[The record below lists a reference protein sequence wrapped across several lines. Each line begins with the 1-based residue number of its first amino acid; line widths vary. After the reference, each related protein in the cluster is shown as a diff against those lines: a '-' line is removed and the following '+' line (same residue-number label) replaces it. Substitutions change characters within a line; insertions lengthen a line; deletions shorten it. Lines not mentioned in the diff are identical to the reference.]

1 VALCPIVRCAARASA
16 VAAIGTDLIIQA
28 LPTSCGN
35 QLHSLRRGTE
45 RSIATKD
52 QADFS
57 HQGVALPLELTI
69 LDGLPD
75 PILLLDRRGAVAYLN
90 RACELA
96 LGLPAERAQ
105 GQVLAELLGSELD
118 EGLRAILC
126 PPRGDVAPAS
136 LPSVRIG
143 NSCWDA
149 RVTPTSDGMT
159 AVYCLPPSG
168 QQARWPDLVAE
179 SADAIWAVDSEE
191 RIIAWNRGA
200 EEIFGYTSGEI
211 IGEPV
216 TRLIPADLIEQR
228 EPERLR
234 KALRELGSVR
244 DYQTRRL
251 TKDGREVEVSL
262 TSTVPRNGSAGSM
275 AASTI
280 VRDLSYR
287 RQVERQVIESEK
299 LVTLGQLAA
308 SVAQEI
314 GTPLTTIGIVLEKL
328 RRSELGDADADKQLE
343 TAAQQLSR
351 IARLTHGLIE
361 LAKPGELRLSPVQL
375 CEIIDRVVEL
385 LEPSLTRAG
394 ATVEMSCA
402 EPPPEILADPGQL
415 QQVFLNLLMNAQRA
429 LESPG
434 GGKVEIAVG
443 LVGGFPREGRPLR
456 QAIGVEISDDGPGID
471 PADLPY
477 IFAPFFS
484 RSGGSGLGLAL
495 AKQIVHAHGGT
506 IEARSVLGTG
516 ATFTILLPVESDA

>member
-1 VALCPIVRCAARASA
+1 MA
-16 VAAIGTDLIIQA
+16 
-28 LPTSCGN
+28 
-35 QLHSLRRGTE
+35 
-45 RSIATKD
+45 
-52 QADFS
+52 
-57 HQGVALPLELTI
+57 LELKI

-75 PILLLDRRGAVAYLN
+75 PIFFVDRGGAVAYLN
-90 RACELA
+90 RACETA
-96 LGLPAERAQ
+96 LGLPAERAK
-105 GQVLAELLGSELD
+105 GRVLEELLGSELD
-118 EGLRAILC
+118 EGLRALLC

-136 LPSVRIG
+136 LSSVRIG
-143 NSCWDA
+143 SSFWDA
-149 RVTPTSDGMT
+149 RVTPASGGMT
-159 AVYCLPPSG
+159 AVYCLPPTG
-168 QQARWPDLVAE
+168 QQARWPELVAD

-200 EEIFGYTSGEI
+200 EEIFGYTSDEI

-216 TRLIPADLIEQR
+216 TRLIPPDLIEQR

-262 TSTVPRNGSAGSM
+262 TSTVPRNGSANDL

-299 LVTLGQLAA
+299 MVTLGQLAA

-314 GTPLTTIGIVLEKL
+314 GAPLTTIGIVVEKL
-328 RRSELGDADADKQLE
+328 RNSGLGDGEADKQLE

-351 IARLTHGLIE
+351 IARLTHGLVE
-361 LAKPGELRLSPVQL
+361 LAKPGELRLAPVNL
-375 CEIIDRVVEL
+375 CDVIDRVVEL

-394 ATVEMSCA
+394 ATVETRC
-402 EPPPEILADPGQL
+402 EEDPLPEILADAGQL
-415 QQVFLNLLMNAQRA
+415 QQVFLNLLMNARRA
-429 LESPG
+429 LESTG
-434 GGKVEIAVG
+434 GGEVLIEVEVA
-443 LVGGFPREGRPLR
+443 GGFPREGRPLR
-456 QAIGVEISDDGPGID
+456 QAIRIELRDNGPGIH
-471 PADLPY
+471 PADLHY
-477 IFAPFFS
+477 VFAPFFS

-506 IEARSVLGTG
+506 IEARSEPGSG

>member
-1 VALCPIVRCAARASA
+1 M
-16 VAAIGTDLIIQA
+16 T
-28 LPTSCGN
+28 
-35 QLHSLRRGTE
+35 
-45 RSIATKD
+45 
-52 QADFS
+52 
-57 HQGVALPLELTI
+57 LELTI

-75 PILLLDRRGAVAYLN
+75 PIFFVDRRGALAYVN
-90 RACELA
+90 RACETA
-96 LGLPAERAQ
+96 LGLPAEGCTGR
-105 GQVLAELLGSELD
+105 LLEELLGSELD
-118 EGLRAILC
+118 EGLRALLC
-126 PPRGDVAPAS
+126 PPRGKVTPAS

-143 NSCWDA
+143 ASCWDA
-149 RVTPTSDGMT
+149 RVTPASAGMT
-159 AVYCLPPSG
+159 AVYCLPSSG
-168 QQARWPDLVAE
+168 QQARWPELVAD
-179 SADAIWAVDSEE
+179 SADAIWAVDGAD

-200 EEIFGYTSGEI
+200 EEILGYTSQEI

-251 TKDGREVEVSL
+251 AKDGREVEVSL
-262 TSTVPRNGSAGSM
+262 TSTVPRNGSANNL

-299 LVTLGQLAA
+299 MVTLGQLAA

-314 GTPLTTIGIVLEKL
+314 GAPLTTIGIVVENL
-328 RRSELGDADADKQLE
+328 RKSGLGDAEADKQLE
-343 TAAQQLSR
+343 TAAEQLSR

-361 LAKPGELRLSPVQL
+361 LAKPGELRLSQVQL

-394 ATVEMSCA
+394 VTVETQCDA
-402 EPPPEILADPGQL
+402 PVPEVLADAGQL

-429 LESPG
+429 LEPSG
-434 GGKVEIAVG
+434 GGKVGIAVE

-456 QAIGVEISDDGPGID
+456 QAISIELCDDGPGIH
-471 PADLPY
+471 PADLHY

-506 IEARSVLGTG
+506 IEARSEPGSG
-516 ATFTILLPVESDA
+516 AIFTILLPVESDA

>member
-1 VALCPIVRCAARASA
+1 MTA
-16 VAAIGTDLIIQA
+16 
-28 LPTSCGN
+28 
-35 QLHSLRRGTE
+35 
-45 RSIATKD
+45 
-52 QADFS
+52 
-57 HQGVALPLELTI
+57 
-69 LDGLPD
+69 
-75 PILLLDRRGAVAYLN
+75 
-90 RACELA
+90 
-96 LGLPAERAQ
+96 
-105 GQVLAELLGSELD
+105 
-118 EGLRAILC
+118 
-126 PPRGDVAPAS
+126 
-136 LPSVRIG
+136 
-143 NSCWDA
+143 
-149 RVTPTSDGMT
+149 TSD
-159 AVYCLPPSG
+159 
-168 QQARWPDLVAE
+168 
-179 SADAIWAVDSEE
+179 
-191 RIIAWNRGA
+191 
-200 EEIFGYTSGEI
+200 EI

-262 TSTVPRNGSAGSM
+262 TSTVPRNGSANDM

-287 RQVERQVIESEK
+287 RQIERQVIESEK
-299 LVTLGQLAA
+299 MVTLGQLAA

-314 GTPLTTIGIVLEKL
+314 GAPLTTIGIVVDKL
-328 RRSELGDADADKQLE
+328 RSSGMGDVDADKQLE

-351 IARLTHGLIE
+351 IARLAHGLIE
-361 LAKPGELRLSPVQL
+361 LAKPGELRLSPLQL

-394 ATVEMSCA
+394 ATVEIRCD
-402 EPPPEILADPGQL
+402 EPLPEILADGGQL

-429 LESPG
+429 LESSG
-434 GGKVEIAVG
+434 GGKVEIVVELA
-443 LVGGFPREGRPLR
+443 GGFPREGRPLR
-456 QAIGVEISDDGPGID
+456 QAISIELCDDGPGIH
-471 PADLPY
+471 PADLHY

-506 IEARSVLGTG
+506 IEARSEPGGG

>member
-1 VALCPIVRCAARASA
+1 MLA
-16 VAAIGTDLIIQA
+16 
-28 LPTSCGN
+28 
-35 QLHSLRRGTE
+35 
-45 RSIATKD
+45 
-52 QADFS
+52 
-57 HQGVALPLELTI
+57 LELTI

-75 PILLLDRRGAVAYLN
+75 PIFLVDRRGAVAYLN

-96 LGLPAERAQ
+96 FGLPADAVR
-105 GQVLAELLGSELD
+105 GQNLAELLGDALD
-118 EGLRAILC
+118 EGLRVVLC
-126 PPRGDVAPAS
+126 PPRGDVAAAS
-136 LPSVRIG
+136 LPGVRIR
-143 NSCWDA
+143 SSVWDA
-149 RVTPTSDGMT
+149 RVTPASGGLT
-159 AVYCLPPSG
+159 AVYCLPVSG
-168 QQARWPDLVAE
+168 QQARWPELVAD

-191 RIIAWNRGA
+191 RIVAWNRGA
-200 EEIFGYTSGEI
+200 EEIFGYRSEEI

-262 TSTVPRNGSAGSM
+262 TSTVPRNGSAENL

-280 VRDLSYR
+280 VRDLSHR

-299 LVTLGQLAA
+299 MATLGQLAA

-314 GTPLTTIGIVLEKL
+314 GAPLTTIGIVVEKL
-328 RRSELGDADADKQLE
+328 RRSGLGDGEAEKQLE

-361 LAKPGELRLSPVQL
+361 LAKPGELHLSSVQL

-394 ATVEMSCA
+394 ARVEFRCDEA
-402 EPPPEILADPGQL
+402 LPEILADAGQL

-429 LESPG
+429 LESSG
-434 GGKVEIAVG
+434 GGTVG
-443 LVGGFPREGRPLR
+443 ITVQLAGGFPRVGRPLR
-456 QAIGVEISDDGPGID
+456 QAIRIELCDDGPGID
-471 PADLPY
+471 PADLHY
-477 IFAPFFS
+477 VFTPFFS

-506 IEARSVLGTG
+506 IEAYSELGRG

>member
-1 VALCPIVRCAARASA
+1 
-16 VAAIGTDLIIQA
+16 
-28 LPTSCGN
+28 
-35 QLHSLRRGTE
+35 
-45 RSIATKD
+45 
-52 QADFS
+52 
-57 HQGVALPLELTI
+57 
-69 LDGLPD
+69 
-75 PILLLDRRGAVAYLN
+75 
-90 RACELA
+90 
-96 LGLPAERAQ
+96 
-105 GQVLAELLGSELD
+105 
-118 EGLRAILC
+118 
-126 PPRGDVAPAS
+126 
-136 LPSVRIG
+136 VRIG
-143 NSCWDA
+143 DSVWDA
-149 RVTPTSDGMT
+149 RVTPASGGLT
-159 AVYCLPPSG
+159 AVYCLPVSG
-168 QQARWPDLVAE
+168 RQARWPELVAD

-191 RIIAWNRGA
+191 RIVAWNRGA
-200 EEIFGYTSGEI
+200 EEIFGYGSEEI

-262 TSTVPRNGSAGSM
+262 TSTVPRNGSAESL

-280 VRDLSYR
+280 VRDLSHR

-299 LVTLGQLAA
+299 MATLGQLAA

-314 GTPLTTIGIVLEKL
+314 GAPLTTIGIVVEKL
-328 RRSELGDADADKQLE
+328 RRSDLGDGEAEKQLE

-361 LAKPGELRLSPVQL
+361 LAKPGELHLSSVQL

-394 ATVEMSCA
+394 ARVEVRCDQQL
-402 EPPPEILADPGQL
+402 PEILADAGQL

-429 LESPG
+429 LESSG
-434 GGKVEIAVG
+434 GGTVRITVQ
-443 LVGGFPREGRPLR
+443 LVGGFPRVGRPLR
-456 QAIGVEISDDGPGID
+456 QAISVELCDDGPGID
-471 PADLPY
+471 PADLHY
-477 IFAPFFS
+477 VFAPFFS

-506 IEARSVLGTG
+506 IEARSEPGRG

>member
-1 VALCPIVRCAARASA
+1 MA
-16 VAAIGTDLIIQA
+16 
-28 LPTSCGN
+28 
-35 QLHSLRRGTE
+35 
-45 RSIATKD
+45 
-52 QADFS
+52 
-57 HQGVALPLELTI
+57 LELTI

-75 PILLLDRRGAVAYLN
+75 PIFFVDRRGAVAYLN
-90 RACELA
+90 RACETA
-96 LGLPAERAQ
+96 LGLPAEGVTGR
-105 GQVLAELLGSELD
+105 VLAELLGTELD
-118 EGLRAILC
+118 EGLRALLC
-126 PPRGDVAPAS
+126 PPSGDVAPAS

-143 NSCWDA
+143 GSCWDA
-149 RVTPTSDGMT
+149 RVTPASNGMT
-159 AVYCLPPSG
+159 AVYCLPCSD
-168 QQARWPDLVAE
+168 QQARWPELVAD
-179 SADAIWAVDSEE
+179 SADAIWAVDSAE

-200 EEIFGYTSGEI
+200 EEIFGYTSDEI

-251 TKDGREVEVSL
+251 TKDGREVEVGL
-262 TSTVPRNGSAGSM
+262 TSTVPRNGSANDM

-287 RQVERQVIESEK
+287 RQIERQVIESEK
-299 LVTLGQLAA
+299 MVTLGQLAA

-314 GTPLTTIGIVLEKL
+314 GAPLTTIGIVVEKL
-328 RRSELGDADADKQLE
+328 RSSGLGDVDADKQLE

-351 IARLTHGLIE
+351 IARLAHGLIE

-385 LEPSLTRAG
+385 LQPSLTRAG
-394 ATVEMSCA
+394 ATVEIRCD
-402 EPPPEILADPGQL
+402 EPLPEILADGGQL

-429 LESPG
+429 LESTG
-434 GGKVEIAVG
+434 GGKVEIVVE

-456 QAIGVEISDDGPGID
+456 QAISIELCDDGPGIH
-471 PADLPY
+471 PADLHY

-506 IEARSVLGTG
+506 IEARSEPGSG